1 MKSRFLPLLLYLEV
15 HLRCKR
21 SKNNEG
27 FELTCLARTGRRSIY
42 LCRDKKADSLTL
54 TVPQEVTGLL
64 RKSVTIPCTYSP
76 SALHFEVEVI
86 WSFNTHSTI
95 IRRDKAGDHIP
106 LFGNRDRIS
115 IQRGPGSGDVSL
127 TLKNLAYSDRGIYT
141 CEVRWLSNH
150 GLSQTKKNADASLRV
165 VRALPSTR
173 SPTSLSPVVIPTS
186 GFNDVK
192 IPIWAFVLTVL
203 LIVLFFSVIIIC
215 IVLRTRIKTGHIYE
229 SPSRASIIFPNA
241 DVKLIG
247 LQFSGHVLSHI
258 LNLVSG
264 MYVSHIRHQ

>member
-95 IRRDKAGDHIP
+95 IRRDKA
-106 LFGNRDRIS
+106 
-115 IQRGPGSGDVSL
+115 
-127 TLKNLAYSDRGIYT
+127 
-141 CEVRWLSNH
+141 
-150 GLSQTKKNADASLRV
+150 
-165 VRALPSTR
+165 ALPSTR

-229 SPSRASIIFPNA
+229 SPSVRYVCFPHQAPVNMVLYESDEYEVMTKESEYSEMSPRPACAFGQPEAS
-241 DVKLIG
+241 V
-247 LQFSGHVLSHI
+247 
-258 LNLVSG
+258 
-264 MYVSHIRHQ
+264 